1 MKGILKKMAGLLL
14 AAGLSIGCAGTALA
28 RPDWPSDMGIMAEG
42 GIVMDF
48 NSGAVIFGQNIHQAS
63 PPASITKLLTAL
75 VVLENSS
82 LDETVT
88 FSYDAIN
95 NVEAGSGNKLSL
107 ETGDQLSVED
117 CLYAMLLVSSNQ
129 AANALAEH
137 VGGSREGF
145 VEMMN
150 QKIEELGCGESH
162 FANPSGLNDEDQ
174 YVSPYDMALIAKAA
188 FSNETL
194 LTIDSAKTY
203 TIPATINN
211 PDGLTIQ
218 MEHRLLVTEDPS
230 SQFYCEGA
238 VAGKTGYTSL
248 AGNTLVTYAA
258 RDGQELIAVVLKG
271 SQPQYY
277 LDSKT
282 LLEFGFSNF
291 QNWNI
296 AENETAYTTGQEPI
310 AIGETQYE
318 PSDLSLDAD
327 AQITLP
333 NSAEFLDA
341 DRELVTDLGEDRPMG
356 AVALVQYS
364 YNDREI
370 GSSYLY
376 SAKALQ
382 AAMEE
387 SAAQEESEAQEPPQE
402 TQASTE
408 PEEAHKG
415 ISLSV
420 ILIPVLVLAAAALTA
435 GAVFYIR
442 REQKREREELA
453 RRRERRLKRLRES
466 GVSEEEFERLRQER
480 FGDKPGKR
488 RH

>member
-238 VAGKTGYTSL
+238 VAAVSYTHL
-248 AGNTLVTYAA
+248 
-258 RDGQELIAVVLKG
+258 
-271 SQPQYY
+271 
-277 LDSKT
+277 
-282 LLEFGFSNF
+282 
-291 QNWNI
+291 
-296 AENETAYTTGQEPI
+296 
-310 AIGETQYE
+310 
-318 PSDLSLDAD
+318 
-327 AQITLP
+327 TLP
-333 NSAEFLDA
+333 
-341 DRELVTDLGEDRPMG
+341 T
-356 AVALVQYS
+356 
-364 YNDREI
+364 
-370 GSSYLY
+370 
-376 SAKALQ
+376 
-382 AAMEE
+382 
-387 SAAQEESEAQEPPQE
+387 
-402 TQASTE
+402 T
-408 PEEAHKG
+408 
-415 ISLSV
+415 
-420 ILIPVLVLAAAALTA
+420 
-435 GAVFYIR
+435 
-442 REQKREREELA
+442 
-453 RRRERRLKRLRES
+453 
-466 GVSEEEFERLRQER
+466 
-480 FGDKPGKR
+480 
-488 RH
+488 